1 MKIEYG
7 HIYICTEAERLG
19 LGHRQ
24 CLVRVTGIE
33 RKPGG
38 GIGRLEVYEI
48 GSKQNARRYIYPEHL
63 SEIGASGSTVSYE
76 SGLNYRTITVEK
88 YDALLA
94 VVEAAKAQHN
104 KAAKAQHNKWDGY
117 CAKYGRNCPTCI
129 ALDALKAAP

>member
-63 SEIGASGSTVSYE
+63 LTV
-76 SGLNYRTITVEK
+76 LP
-88 YDALLA
+88 LA
-94 VVEAAKAQHN
+94 
-104 KAAKAQHNKWDGY
+104 KWDGY

-129 ALDALKAAP
+129 ALDALEAG

>member
-1 MKIEYG
+1 MKIEDG
-7 HIYICTEAERLG
+7 HIYICTEKACGVDAWNCFYESCK
-19 LGHRQ
+19 RQ

-63 SEIGASGSTVSYE
+63 SEIGSTVSSE

-88 YDALLA
+88 YDNLLA
-94 VVEAAKAQHN
+94 VVEAAE
-104 KAAKAQHNKWDGY
+104 AQHNKWDGY
-117 CAKYGRNCPTCI
+117 CAKYGRTCPTCI